1 VKLGI
6 GLPQAMPYG
15 LDGRLFLDWA
25 RLADEAGFHA
35 LGTLDRPNY
44 DSWDVL
50 TSLAAAAAV
59 TQRVRLVTSV
69 LVLPIRNEVDVAKQS
84 AVIDQISGGRL
95 DLGVGVGSRPD
106 DFEVMGSTWAGRG
119 PRLRHQVARMREIW
133 SQAQAATADHG
144 PNGPAPAQRPGI
156 PILVGGTAEAA
167 VKRAVEVGDGYVF
180 GGGVPPAVVAEQL
193 PAIRERA
200 RAAGRTNFLFYKI
213 QYCAVGEPEAV
224 LARASHDLLRY
235 YRNPNMPFD
244 RMVVR
249 GGTEVLVENA
259 RQCQEAGLD
268 LLIYLPAVLELKQV
282 EAIARD
288 VLPAYSQG

>member
-1 VKLGI
+1 
-6 GLPQAMPYG
+6 MPYG

-95 DLGVGVGSRPD
+95 DLGVGVGARPD

-133 SQAQAATADHG
+133 SQAQGATPDHG
-144 PNGPAPAQRPGI
+144 PNGPAPKQRPGI
-156 PILVGGTAEAA
+156 PILVGGTAESA

-200 RAAGRTNFLFYKI
+200 RAAGRPNFLFYKI
-213 QYCAVGEPEAV
+213 QYCAVGEPEDV
-224 LARASHDLLRY
+224 LSRASHDLLRY